1 LHDWLRGVLAKPD
14 LLVTPSAACRERFV
28 GFGVAPDHVRV
39 ALQGQDHA
47 PFVGVQRSPSDRLRV
62 GFVGTL
68 IPSKGTHLIVEAFD
82 RLPAGSASLLLAGN
96 CPPFYQVTDY
106 GDRIRELVASV
117 LAENPVE
124 LLGTYAHSDLPA
136 LLGRIDVLVVPPL
149 WHEVFGLT
157 LREGMLAGCAVVAS
171 QVGGLTDG
179 IEEGVNGFTFPA
191 GDVDALAGILQRFVD
206 EPGLA
211 ARLGGA
217 PSNVRR
223 VEDLARE
230 LCGVYAEVGAVM

>member
-1 LHDWLRGVLAKPD
+1 M
-14 LLVTPSAACRERFV
+14 
-28 GFGVAPDHVRV
+28 
-39 ALQGQDHA
+39 
-47 PFVGVQRSPSDRLRV
+47 
-62 GFVGTL
+62 
-68 IPSKGTHLIVEAFD
+68 IVEAFA

-124 LLGTYAHSDLPA
+124 LLGTYAHSDLPT

-179 IEEGVNGFTFPA
+179 IEEGVNGFTFP
-191 GDVDALAGILQRFVD
+191 R
-206 EPGLA
+206 
-211 ARLGGA
+211 
-217 PSNVRR
+217 
-223 VEDLARE
+223 
-230 LCGVYAEVGAVM
+230 C